1 MPILRAWVRSFGA
14 ACRPAGT
21 KVPNGPDWL
30 HEIKYDGFRLL
41 VQRED
46 DRVRLVTMN
55 GLDWSDRYPW
65 MVETAR
71 KIRQKHFVIDVRV
84 TSPPMG

>member
-1 MPILRAWVRSFGA
+1 MGTEFRCCL
-14 ACRPAGT
+14 PARGT
-21 KVPNGPDWL
+21 KVPEGPDWL

-46 DRVRLVTMN
+46 DRVRLLTMS